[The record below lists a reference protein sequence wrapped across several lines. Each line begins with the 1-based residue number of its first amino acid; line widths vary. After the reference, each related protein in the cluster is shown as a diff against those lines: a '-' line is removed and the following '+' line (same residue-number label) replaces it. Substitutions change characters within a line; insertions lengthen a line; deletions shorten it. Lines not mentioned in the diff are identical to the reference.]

1 VNIPSSSLASRPA
14 GAPTAVAAQI
24 SPQPVQS
31 VHSVHPAHSDDSTRN
46 RVAQA
51 VSELGPVTASD
62 LAERLGLTSA
72 AVRRHL
78 DNLEH
83 DELVRTLEIAPV
95 GRRGRGRPARAYVL
109 TDAGHTAL
117 SSEYDDLA
125 ASALRFLATEIG
137 PDAVERFAESRVSE
151 LEARYAPVVAAAGPD
166 VAARTDAL
174 AAALSADGYAASVRP
189 MGSGGVQLCQGH
201 CPVQHVAAA
210 FPQLCEAET
219 EAFARLLGGHVQRLA
234 TLAHGEHVCTTYVP
248 TPTATSTTPVTPLT
262 SAPPTAGK
270 DSDDHR

>member
-1 VNIPSSSLASRPA
+1 VNFPVAAVASRPS
-14 GAPTAVAAQI
+14 GG
-24 SPQPVQS
+24 
-31 VHSVHPAHSDDSTRN
+31 PASDDSTRD
-46 RVAQA
+46 RVARA
-51 VSELGPVTASD
+51 VSELGPVTTSD

-78 DNLEH
+78 DNLES
-83 DELVRTLEIAPV
+83 DQLVRTLDTAPV

-109 TDAGHTAL
+109 TDAGHSAL

-125 ASALRFLATEIG
+125 ASALRFLADEIG
-137 PDAVERFAESRVSE
+137 PEAVERFAESRVRA
-151 LEARYAPVVAAAGPD
+151 LEARYAASVAAAGTD

-189 MGSGGVQLCQGH
+189 MGPGGVQLCQGH
-201 CPVQHVAAA
+201 CPVQHVASA

-219 EAFARLLGGHVQRLA
+219 EVFARLLGGHVQRLA

-248 TPTATSTTPVTPLT
+248 TPSVRPTSST
-262 SAPPTAGK
+262 SAGPTAGPTAGK

>member
-1 VNIPSSSLASRPA
+1 MNFPAAVAARPA
-14 GAPTAVAAQI
+14 GAP
-24 SPQPVQS
+24 S
-31 VHSVHPAHSDDSTRN
+31 SDDSTRD
-46 RVAQA
+46 RVARA

-78 DNLEH
+78 DNLEGAQ
-83 DELVRTLEIAPV
+83 LVRPLETAAV

-109 TDAGHTAL
+109 TDTGHAAL
-117 SSEYDDLA
+117 STEYDDLA
-125 ASALRFLATEIG
+125 ASALRFLAAEIG
-137 PDAVERFAESRVSE
+137 PEAVERFAEARVSE

-166 VAARTDAL
+166 VAARTEAV
-174 AAALSADGYAASVRP
+174 ATALSADGYAASVRP
-189 MGSGGVQLCQGH
+189 MGPGGVQLCQGH

-234 TLAHGEHVCTTYVP
+234 TLAHGEHVCTTFV
-248 TPTATSTTPVTPLT
+248 PTATSTR
-262 SAPPTAGK
+262 PTARK

>member
-1 VNIPSSSLASRPA
+1 
-14 GAPTAVAAQI
+14 VA
-24 SPQPVQS
+24 
-31 VHSVHPAHSDDSTRN
+31 R
-46 RVAQA
+46 A

-62 LAERLGLTSA
+62 LAEQLGLTSA

-83 DELVRTLEIAPV
+83 DQLLRTLESAPV

-109 TDAGHTAL
+109 TDAGHAAL
-117 SSEYDDLA
+117 SSQYDDLA
-125 ASALRFLATEIG
+125 ASALRFLADEVG
-137 PDAVERFAESRVSE
+137 PEAVERFAESRVRA
-151 LEARYAPVVAAAGPD
+151 LEARYAPSVDAAGSE
-166 VAARTDAL
+166 VAARTEAL

-189 MGSGGVQLCQGH
+189 LGAGGVQLCQGH

-219 EAFARLLGGHVQRLA
+219 EVFARLLGRHVQRLA

-248 TPTATSTTPVTPLT
+248 TGSVTGSTPGSVAR
-262 SAPPTAGK
+262 SARPTAGK